1 MSIPTP
7 PTKLP
12 QEIINDPE
20 SRTFFEPL
28 VNSIYLIWSGI
39 EKFVG
44 FYGTQPVSQGA
55 ALTTSNTDS
64 PNSGDA
70 TTDAIIANLQ
80 TRVDELEARL
90 DSSTG
95 VGLIT

>member
-1 MSIPTP
+1 MSIPVP
-7 PTKLP
+7 PLQIPEKIL
-12 QEIINDPE
+12 NDPDLMKYFDE
-20 SRTFFEPL
+20 LTRTQ
-28 VNSIYLIWSGI
+28 YLIWSGI
-39 EKFVG
+39 EKAVG
-44 FYGTQPVSQGA
+44 FYGTDPVTQGA
-55 ALTTSNTDS
+55 ALTTSDTNS